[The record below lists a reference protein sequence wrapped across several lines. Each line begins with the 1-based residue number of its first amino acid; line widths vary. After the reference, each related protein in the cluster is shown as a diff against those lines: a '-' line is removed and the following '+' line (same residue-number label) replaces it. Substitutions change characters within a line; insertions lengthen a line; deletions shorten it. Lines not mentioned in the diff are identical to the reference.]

1 MAILLNVFGDYLTTF
16 LVGPPG
22 SGKTTATRVLR
33 ALTDPNEIDTRRA
46 ASVRDLERFPVG
58 MNRDSQ
64 AGWKRRFLWGD
75 SSFRSTRWASL
86 IHWICVPELLRR

>member
-1 MAILLNVFGDYLTTF
+1 MALSLSLAVCDYDR
-16 LVGPPG
+16 
-22 SGKTTATRVLR
+22 TR
-33 ALTDPNEIDTRRA
+33 AIFDGRA
-46 ASVRDLERFPVG
+46 AVEGCDITAVPLERFPVG